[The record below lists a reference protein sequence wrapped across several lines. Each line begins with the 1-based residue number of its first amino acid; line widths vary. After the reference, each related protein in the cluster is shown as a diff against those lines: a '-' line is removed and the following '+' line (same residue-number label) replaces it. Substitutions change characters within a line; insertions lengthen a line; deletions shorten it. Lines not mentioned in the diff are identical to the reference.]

1 VCVCDSDSDRS
12 VEAILAA
19 ICMEL
24 PDEVAGP
31 QVCCNMQ
38 VTPMWGWFL
47 AYEYTT
53 FFFVIFF
60 GKFLHVLWS
69 SGRTNAGIPTVKVW
83 SLAQFGGGIYGLHCF
98 L

>member
-1 VCVCDSDSDRS
+1 VCDSDSDRS